1 MHPDGHVARRGLA
14 AEEAVAD
21 VEGPGIVSIAVSEH
35 DDAILADEVSA
46 GKPGWLRSPAQAA
59 QTGAAA
65 LDATPPAPEARE
77 VVSVSVRCCHPAN
90 ELLEVADKVV
100 QDPISDA
107 TPWEDITLLLRGSD
121 AGLTYLSER
130 WPVQLVEDVLAIEH
144 CSGVSKQ
151 AL

>member
-46 GKPGWLRSPAQAA
+46 GKPRWLRSPAQAA

-100 QDPISDA
+100 QDPISDV
-107 TPWEDITLLLRGSD
+107 TPWEDITLLLRGND

-130 WPVQLVEDVLAIEH
+130 WPVQLVKDVLAIEH